1 MDQKSML
8 NTLDRLLE
16 EAKVAILA
24 NMAGDGFP
32 GIRWMSPSLVRGRE
46 GYLYAITSP
55 EFAKIQALENK
66 PKVMWMVQT
75 KSLDEIISIKGTME
89 VISNPSLQAIVQ
101 EAIGGKLGSFWK
113 LNKDMSKVVILETR
127 IESMEYF
134 KPTQAL
140 KESVNFTVE
149 AGA

>member
-1 MDQKSML
+1 MDQKSIL
-8 NTLDRLLE
+8 NVLDRLLE
-16 EAKVAILA
+16 ESKVAILA
-24 NMAGDGFP
+24 NTASDGYP
-32 GIRWMSPSLVRGRE
+32 GVRWMSPAMVRGRE
-46 GYLYAITSP
+46 GFLYAITSP

-75 KSLDEIISIKGTME
+75 KALDEILSIKGTME
-89 VISNPSLQAIVQ
+89 VITNPSLQAMVQ

-113 LNKDMSKVVILETR
+113 LNKDMSKVVVLETR

-140 KESVNFTVE
+140 KESVSFSQE
-149 AGA
+149 AEQ